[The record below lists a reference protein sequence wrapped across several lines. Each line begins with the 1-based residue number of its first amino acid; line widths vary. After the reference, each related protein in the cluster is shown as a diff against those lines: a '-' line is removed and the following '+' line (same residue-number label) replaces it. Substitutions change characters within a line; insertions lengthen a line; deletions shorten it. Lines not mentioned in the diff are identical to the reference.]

1 MTPRPGLPAPYE
13 EPEEERRDPEI
24 SERSRGVAVVLGVIG
39 GYLGLHRFYVGRT
52 QSGILMAL
60 TIGGLGIWWFYDMV
74 LLVAGEFRDADDL
87 LVREW
92 EVSKAVGRGAAATG
106 EVHQLAE
113 DVEALRLQVGEL
125 AERLDFAERLLAQQ
139 KDRARLPR
147 GE

>member
-1 MTPRPGLPAPYE
+1 VSGRLPTSYQTSEE
-13 EPEEERRDPEI
+13 EPPEPEI

-39 GYLGLHRFYVGRT
+39 GPLGLHRFYLGRT

-60 TIGGLGIWWFYDMV
+60 TIGGLGMWWLYDMV

-92 EVSKAVGRGAAATG
+92 EVSKNVGRSGARSV
-106 EVHQLAE
+106 EVRQLADE
-113 DVEALRLQVGEL
+113 VETLRAQVGEL
-125 AERLDFAERLLAQQ
+125 AERLDFTERMLAQQ
-139 KDRARLPR
+139 KERARLPR